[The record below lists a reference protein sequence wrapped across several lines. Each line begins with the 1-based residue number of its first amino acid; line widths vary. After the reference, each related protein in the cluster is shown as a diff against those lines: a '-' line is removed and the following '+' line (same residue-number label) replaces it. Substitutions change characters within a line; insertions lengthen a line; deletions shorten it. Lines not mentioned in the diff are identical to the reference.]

1 MKRTALSVLLIAAL
15 LFAAACSPVYEDA
28 VNFAMG
34 AAVTQKIYGAGKDCA
49 EAALQ
54 SMLALE
60 EEISYRKEGAL
71 SRFNAGGALKEGD
84 AYELILQS
92 DELRRLTGG
101 AYDIT
106 VLPLVRVWGFD
117 TDLPSLPSEED
128 IASALEKVGGE
139 NIVIDEN
146 GASVINGAQ
155 ADLSAAG
162 KGAACQKAIDIYK
175 AYGAAGGIVTVGGSV
190 GVFGTKNG
198 KEFTVAVRDPF
209 DKTSF
214 LALLSLTDCYI
225 STSGSYEKQFT
236 KDGVTYHHLLDPAT
250 GYPVQNGLVSVTVVC
265 PDGALSDMLSSACFC
280 LGEEKSAA
288 VLEHFCAQAI
298 FVYSNGDI
306 RITRGMEKYIDC
318 EKYEV
323 IP

>member
-1 MKRTALSVLLIAAL
+1 MKRTALSVLLIAVL

-49 EAALQ
+49 DAALE
-54 SMLALE
+54 SIKALE

-71 SRFNAGGALKEGD
+71 AYFNAGGTLSSGD

-117 TDLPSLPSEED
+117 TDLPALPSEEE
-128 IASALEKVGGE
+128 IALALEKVGGE
-139 NIVIDEN
+139 NIIIDEN
-146 GASVINGAQ
+146 GASIVNGAQ

-162 KGAACQKAIDIYK
+162 KGAACRKAIETYK
-175 AYGAAGGIVTVGGSV
+175 AYGASGGIVTVGGSV
-190 GVFGTKNG
+190 GVFGAKRS
-198 KEFTVAVRDPF
+198 KKFTVAVRDPF

-214 LALLSLTDCYI
+214 LALLTLTDCYI

-236 KDGVTYHHLLDPAT
+236 ADGVNYHHLLDPVT

-265 PDGALSDMLSSACFC
+265 FDGALSDMLSSACFC
-280 LGEEKSAA
+280 MGEEKSIS
-288 VLEHFCAQAI
+288 VLGRYLAQAM

-306 RITRGMEKYIDC
+306 RITRGMEEYIDC

>member
-1 MKRTALSVLLIAAL
+1 MKRTALSALLIAAA

-28 VNFAMG
+28 VNFVMG

-49 EAALQ
+49 AAALK
-54 SMLALE
+54 SMTELE
-60 EEISYRKEGAL
+60 EQISYRKNGDLA
-71 SRFNAGGALKEGD
+71 SFNAGGTLKEGA
-84 AYELILQS
+84 AYELLLQS
-92 DELRRLTGG
+92 DELRRITGG
-101 AYDIT
+101 AYDVT

-117 TDLPSLPSEED
+117 TDSPSLPSVEE

-146 GASVINGAQ
+146 GVKTANGAQ

-162 KGAACQKAIDIYK
+162 KGAACQKAVETYK
-175 AYGAAGGIVTVGGSV
+175 AYGASGGIVTVGGSV

-209 DKTSF
+209 DRVSA
-214 LALLSLTDCYI
+214 LALLTLTDIYI

-236 KDGVTYHHLLDPAT
+236 KDGATYHHLLDPAT
-250 GYPVQNGLVSVTVVC
+250 GYPVQNGLISVTVVC
-265 PDGALSDMLSSACFC
+265 SDGALSDMLSSACFC
-280 LGEEKSAA
+280 MGEEKSLA
-288 VLEHFCAQAI
+288 VLDHYSAQAI

-318 EKYEV
+318 RKYEV